1 VSLPVDAVVE
11 SVNEYNAMIDVGED
25 TAFGRFLSGDSVPPK
40 IQQAPFYAVQMFPMT
55 RKNMGGIAIDTQ
67 ARALDKSGQVLP
79 GLYAVGEL
87 NGSLGINGKHGL
99 DGMFLGPAILS
110 GRLAGQ
116 SIVAA
121 SRVTKVPE
129 LLSNE
134 QLSTGELHRAADWQ
148 PTMTTADLEVA
159 LSEPRDGYWHFKVSH
174 QLVLERGY
182 VCTSCHSAEL
192 PFATIGDRESRLI
205 QSALCTMCH

>member
-1 VSLPVDAVVE
+1 
-11 SVNEYNAMIDVGED
+11 
-25 TAFGRFLSGDSVPPK
+25 
-40 IQQAPFYAVQMFPMT
+40 
-55 RKNMGGIAIDTQ
+55 MGGIAIDTQ

-121 SRVTKVPE
+121 SRVTKAPE
-129 LLSNE
+129 VLSNE
-134 QLSTGELHRAADWQ
+134 QLSTGKAPRAGDWQ
-148 PTMTTADLEVA
+148 ATMTSADLEVV
-159 LSEPRDGYWHFKVSH
+159 LSEPREGYWHFQVSH

-182 VCTSCHSAEL
+182 ACTSCHSAEL
-192 PFATIGDRESRLI
+192 PFATISDRQSRLI
-205 QSALCTMCH
+205 QSALCTTCH